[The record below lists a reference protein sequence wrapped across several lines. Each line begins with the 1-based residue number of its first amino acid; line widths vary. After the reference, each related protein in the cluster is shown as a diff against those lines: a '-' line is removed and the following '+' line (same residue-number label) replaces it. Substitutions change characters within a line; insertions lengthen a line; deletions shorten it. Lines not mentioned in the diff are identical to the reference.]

1 MSKTRKIENEKNEI
15 RKIKDSMNNIILFL
29 FISMVL
35 FTSIIST
42 ALPAYASATEK
53 PVTESPAPDSTEE
66 PNSDSD
72 TVDPDTADSESDET
86 AVPQFDSLADAA
98 LLMEASTGEIL
109 YEKASNEA
117 LPPASI
123 TKVMTLL
130 LTFEAL
136 ERGEISLEDEVYI
149 SKDAWLIEG
158 SEMFLMVDTKVPL
171 SEIITGISV
180 VSANDGCIAVAEH
193 ISGSV
198 EAFVQLMNK
207 RAQDLGMTNTK
218 FQNPHGLPADGH
230 RMSAKDIATL
240 ARELIVNHPKILEI
254 ESITELKYNEILQYN
269 RNPLLGVYPGADGLK
284 TGWTEEAGFC
294 LVGTAQRDDMRL
306 ISVVLKTKDEKER
319 LNASREL
326 LDYGYQNF
334 EIKELIAKGES
345 MGDTLVKNGK
355 ELNVP
360 LKTDNSATLVI
371 HKDKIKDIQTQLV
384 LDEEILT
391 APVTKDSKVG
401 KLDIKLDGKVLASI
415 EVSTVQEVEKAG
427 FFEILWRGIANFFKS
442 LFSVSTEE

>member
-1 MSKTRKIENEKNEI
+1 MHKTE
-15 RKIKDSMNNIILFL
+15 KIKNGNLKKTKSSTKNILMFL
-29 FISMVL
+29 FITILLATSM
-35 FTSIIST
+35 ISST
-42 ALPAYASATEK
+42 LPAFATTTDK
-53 PVTESPAPDSTEE
+53 PETESPAPDSDDQ
-66 PNSDSD
+66 NS
-72 TVDPDTADSESDET
+72 DPDTTDSESDET
-86 AVPQFDSLADAA
+86 ALPQFDSIADAA
-98 LLMEASTGEIL
+98 LLMEASTGEVL

-136 ERGEISLEDEVYI
+136 ERGDISLDDEVYI
-149 SKDAWLIEG
+149 SEEAWLVEG
-158 SEMFLMVDTKVPL
+158 SEMFLLVDTKVPL

-193 ISGSV
+193 ISGSQD
-198 EAFVQLMNK
+198 AFVQLMNK
-207 RAQDLGMTNTK
+207 RAQELGMTNTS

-254 ESITELKYNEILQYN
+254 ESMTELKYNDILQYN

-284 TGWTEEAGFC
+284 TGWTEEAGYC
-294 LVGTAQRDDMRL
+294 LVGTAERNDMRL

-326 LDYGYQNF
+326 LDYGYQNY
-334 EIKELIAKGES
+334 EIKEVISKGAS
-345 MGDTLVKNGK
+345 MGDMDVKNGK
-355 ELNVP
+355 ELSVP
-360 LKTDNSATLVI
+360 LKTDNSVSLVI
-371 HKDKIKDIQTQLV
+371 HKDKISDIQTQLI
-384 LDEEILT
+384 LDEEIIT

-401 KLDIKLDGKVLASI
+401 RLDVKLDDKVLAST
-415 EVSTVQEVEKAG
+415 EVSTVEEVEKAG

-442 LFSVSTEE
+442 LFNASTEE

>member
-1 MSKTRKIENEKNEI
+1 
-15 RKIKDSMNNIILFL
+15 
-29 FISMVL
+29 MVL

-230 RMSAKDIATL
+230 RMSAK
-240 ARELIVNHPKILEI
+240 
-254 ESITELKYNEILQYN
+254 
-269 RNPLLGVYPGADGLK
+269 
-284 TGWTEEAGFC
+284 
-294 LVGTAQRDDMRL
+294 
-306 ISVVLKTKDEKER
+306 
-319 LNASREL
+319 
-326 LDYGYQNF
+326 
-334 EIKELIAKGES
+334 
-345 MGDTLVKNGK
+345 
-355 ELNVP
+355 
-360 LKTDNSATLVI
+360 
-371 HKDKIKDIQTQLV
+371 
-384 LDEEILT
+384 
-391 APVTKDSKVG
+391 
-401 KLDIKLDGKVLASI
+401 
-415 EVSTVQEVEKAG
+415 
-427 FFEILWRGIANFFKS
+427 
-442 LFSVSTEE
+442 

>member
-1 MSKTRKIENEKNEI
+1 MEAPPMHKTE
-15 RKIKDSMNNIILFL
+15 KIKNGNLKKTKSSTKNILMFL
-29 FISMVL
+29 FITILLATSM
-35 FTSIIST
+35 ISST
-42 ALPAYASATEK
+42 LPAFATTTDK
-53 PVTESPAPDSTEE
+53 PETESPAPDSDDQ
-66 PNSDSD
+66 NS
-72 TVDPDTADSESDET
+72 DPDTTDSESDET
-86 AVPQFDSLADAA
+86 ALPQFDSIADAA
-98 LLMEASTGEIL
+98 LLMEASTGEVL

-136 ERGEISLEDEVYI
+136 ERGDISLDDEVYI
-149 SKDAWLIEG
+149 SEEAWLVEG
-158 SEMFLMVDTKVPL
+158 SEMFLLVDTKVPL

-193 ISGSV
+193 ISGSQD
-198 EAFVQLMNK
+198 AFVQLMNK
-207 RAQDLGMTNTK
+207 RAQELGMTNTS

-254 ESITELKYNEILQYN
+254 ESMTELKYNDILQYN

-284 TGWTEEAGFC
+284 TGWTEEAGYC
-294 LVGTAQRDDMRL
+294 LVGTAERNDMRL

-326 LDYGYQNF
+326 LDYGYQNY
-334 EIKELIAKGES
+334 EIKEIISKGAS
-345 MGDTLVKNGK
+345 MGDMDVKNGK
-355 ELNVP
+355 ELSVP
-360 LKTDNSATLVI
+360 LKTDNSVSLVI
-371 HKDKIKDIQTQLV
+371 HKDKISDIQTQLI
-384 LDEEILT
+384 LDEEIIT

-401 KLDIKLDGKVLASI
+401 RLDVKLDDKVLAST
-415 EVSTVQEVEKAG
+415 EVSTVEEVEKAG

-442 LFSVSTEE
+442 LFNASTEE

>member
-1 MSKTRKIENEKNEI
+1 M
-15 RKIKDSMNNIILFL
+15 
-29 FISMVL
+29 IS
-35 FTSIIST
+35 ST
-42 ALPAYASATEK
+42 LPVFATTTDK
-53 PVTESPAPDSTEE
+53 PETESPAPDSDDQ
-66 PNSDSD
+66 NS
-72 TVDPDTADSESDET
+72 DPDTTDSESDET
-86 AVPQFDSLADAA
+86 AIPQFDSIADAA
-98 LLMEASTGEIL
+98 LLMEASTGEVL

-136 ERGEISLEDEVYI
+136 ERGDISLDDEVYI
-149 SKDAWLIEG
+149 SEEAWLVEG
-158 SEMFLMVDTKVPL
+158 SEMFLLVDTKVPL

-193 ISGSV
+193 ISGSQD
-198 EAFVQLMNK
+198 AFVQLMNK
-207 RAQDLGMTNTK
+207 RAQELGMTNTS

-254 ESITELKYNEILQYN
+254 ESMTELKYNDILQYN

-284 TGWTEEAGFC
+284 TGWTEEAGYC
-294 LVGTAQRDDMRL
+294 LVGTAERNDMRL

-326 LDYGYQNF
+326 LDYGYQNY
-334 EIKELIAKGES
+334 EIKEVISKGAS
-345 MGDTLVKNGK
+345 MGDMDVKNGK
-355 ELNVP
+355 ELSVP
-360 LKTDNSATLVI
+360 LKTDNSVSLVI
-371 HKDKIKDIQTQLV
+371 HKDKISDIQTQLI
-384 LDEEILT
+384 LDEEIIT

-401 KLDIKLDGKVLASI
+401 RLDVKLDDKVLAST
-415 EVSTVQEVEKAG
+415 EVSTVEEVEKAG

-442 LFSVSTEE
+442 LFNASTEE

>member
-1 MSKTRKIENEKNEI
+1 MKKTRNTTNEKTV
-15 RKIKDSMNNIILFL
+15 KIKNSIKNIFLFL
-29 FISMVL
+29 FISIL
-35 FTSIIST
+35 LATSTIST
-42 ALPAYASATEK
+42 ALPTFAAATDKPDTESVTPDSNEAQSSNSDTPDSETEDSAT
-53 PVTESPAPDSTEE
+53 
-66 PNSDSD
+66 
-72 TVDPDTADSESDET
+72 
-86 AVPQFDSLADAA
+86 PQFESIADAA
-98 LLMEASTGEIL
+98 ILMEASTGEIL

-123 TKVMTLL
+123 TKIMTLL

-136 ERGEISLEDEVYI
+136 ERGDISWDDEVYV
-149 SKDAWLIEG
+149 SEDAWRVEG
-158 SEMFLMVDTKVPL
+158 SEMFLLVDTKVPL
-171 SEIITGISV
+171 SDIITGISV

-198 EAFVQLMNK
+198 DAFVQLMNK
-207 RAQDLGMTNTK
+207 RAQELGLTNTK

-240 ARELIVNHPKILEI
+240 ARELIVNHSKILEI
-254 ESITELKYNEILQYN
+254 ESMTELKYNDILQYN

-294 LVGTAQRDDMRL
+294 LVGTAVKDNMRL

-319 LNASREL
+319 LDASREL

-334 EIKELIAKGES
+334 EIKEVISKGES
-345 MGDTLVKNGK
+345 MGDADVKNGK
-355 ELNVP
+355 ELSVP
-360 LKTDNSATLVI
+360 LKTDNSITLVI
-371 HKDKIKDIQTQLV
+371 HKDRVKEIQTELV

-401 KLDIKLDGKVLASI
+401 KLDIKLDGKVLAST
-415 EVSTVQEVEKAG
+415 EVSTSQEVEKAG
-427 FFEILWRGIANFFKS
+427 FFEILWREIANFFKS
-442 LFSVSTEE
+442 LFSVSTEG